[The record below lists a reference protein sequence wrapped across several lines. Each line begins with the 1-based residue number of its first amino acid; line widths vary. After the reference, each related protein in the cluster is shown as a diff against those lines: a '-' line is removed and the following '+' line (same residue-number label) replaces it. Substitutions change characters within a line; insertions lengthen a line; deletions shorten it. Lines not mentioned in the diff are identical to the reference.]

1 MRALVALALAAG
13 LARADE
19 PALVQFEHDDANA
32 GWRHHA
38 TRAGV
43 TMEKRSVE
51 GSSFLE
57 YRSIVVLPL
66 DPAFVAEE
74 AWRAFRE
81 SDMEGLKKREIL
93 RQSPDELLIYDQIRT
108 PVVSDRDYTLLVK
121 RIWDPVRH
129 RTQIRCWTAN
139 EQGPPPA
146 RGHVRLPL
154 IRAGWQIEPEGAGTK
169 LTYYAYGEPG
179 GLVPAWLVRSAQG
192 DHSLLD
198 VFRLLRRLQNAL
210 NR

>member
-1 MRALVALALAAG
+1 MRALVALVLAAAV
-13 LARADE
+13 ARADE
-19 PALVQFEHDDANA
+19 PALAQFEHDDAGA
-32 GWRHHA
+32 GWKTHA

-43 TMEKRSVE
+43 TMEKRAVE
-51 GSSFLE
+51 GSPFLE
-57 YRSIVVLPL
+57 YRSVLTLPL

-93 RQSPDELLIYDQIRT
+93 RQSTDELLIYDQIRT

-121 RIWDPVRH
+121 RIYDPARR

-139 EQGPPPA
+139 DQGPPPA
-146 RGHVRLPL
+146 RGHVRIPI
-154 IRAGWQIEPEGAGTK
+154 IRAGWQIEPDGMGTR

-179 GLVPAWLVRSAQG
+179 GLVPAFLVRGPQG